1 MTPIYTLYRAK
12 HFKLPHNEKWKTRSA
27 LYDVDRE
34 THNFPSLK
42 YYYSNIASTCTR
54 VYIARVTLRLYHTR
68 RTLYIYIYILQVI
81 DDIEVFHMEWNDNSW
96 REATWRFFAIYS
108 IILNSTHEYLIKKA
122 LLFEYIQIFNSFVA
136 SYSTFK
142 STTLCRSCARHLL
155 LD

>member
-1 MTPIYTLYRAK
+1 MEDAVSVVWRWSRDTQFPFIKILLFKYCFDMYTCL
-12 HFKLPHNEKWKTRSA
+12 H
-27 LYDVDRE
+27 
-34 THNFPSLK
+34 
-42 YYYSNIASTCTR
+42 STC
-54 VYIARVTLRLYHTR
+54 YITLVSYTQNVA
-68 RTLYIYIYILQVI
+68 YIYILQVI

>member
-27 LYDVDRE
+27 SYDVDRE

-42 YYYSNIASTCTR
+42 YYYSNIASTCTCLHSTC
-54 VYIARVTLRLYHTR
+54 YITLVSYTQNVA
-68 RTLYIYIYILQVI
+68 YIYILQVI

-122 LLFEYIQIFNSFVA
+122 LLFEYIQIFDSFA
-136 SYSTFK
+136 
-142 STTLCRSCARHLL
+142 LRGEL
-155 LD
+155 

>member
-1 MTPIYTLYRAK
+1 MEDAVSVVWRWSRDTQFPFIKILLFKYCFDMYTCL
-12 HFKLPHNEKWKTRSA
+12 H
-27 LYDVDRE
+27 
-34 THNFPSLK
+34 
-42 YYYSNIASTCTR
+42 STC
-54 VYIARVTLRLYHTR
+54 YITLVSYTQNVA
-68 RTLYIYIYILQVI
+68 YIYILQVI

-142 STTLCRSCARHLL
+142 STTLCRSYARHLL

>member
-68 RTLYIYIYILQVI
+68 RTLHIYIYILQVI

-122 LLFEYIQIFNSFVA
+122 LLFEYIQIFDSFA
-136 SYSTFK
+136 
-142 STTLCRSCARHLL
+142 LRGEL
-155 LD
+155 